1 MSMMAYQ
8 ITSLTIVHS
17 TVYSRRRSEKTPKL
31 RVTGLYAVNSSVT
44 GDFRAQGACNAE
56 NVSIWWRHHDTNQIP
71 CLHDYV
77 CVSGCERA
85 TCTKVY
91 HATLHPVH
99 LSSRLHRKC
108 RQRPMLCNNLSCGK
122 FFQKCHALYISHTT
136 RSLVN
141 YADPPSKTS
150 FNPGPLF
157 TMRWDVLSPNHVKSR
172 SREIGCHNDRIA
184 RKFYRHI
191 GSPAA
196 EVPVKFQSN
205 LKSLNPIPTA
215 SKLHKILW

>member
-1 MSMMAYQ
+1 MSVMASQ
-8 ITSLTIVHS
+8 ITSLTIVYS

-44 GDFRAQGACNAE
+44 GDFRAQGVCNAE
-56 NVSIWWRHHDTNQIP
+56 NVSIDDVIMIP
-71 CLHDYV
+71 IRFHV
-77 CVSGCERA
+77 CTITCCGCERA
-85 TCTKVY
+85 MCTKVH

-122 FFQKCHALYISHTT
+122 FFQKCHALNISHTT

-141 YADPPSKTS
+141 YADPHSKTS

-157 TMRWDVLSPNHVKSR
+157 TMRWDVLSPNLVKSR

-196 EVPVKFQSN
+196 EMPVKFQSN

-215 SKLHKILW
+215 SKLYKILR